1 MKYRNSSRNSMH
13 LLNGVMVGGDDAHT
27 AGVEIY
33 PAASRSIPTIE
44 AVAAATTQT
53 LRIAGKGSRGV
64 IVGAAG
70 GSPIV
75 GAYSSFTMAWELAT
89 VSSGQLD
96 EIVIGSSVAG
106 IMPGDIVSINHDL
119 VAPLIS
125 GGLRFSTAAA
135 SRVTMIVANPGSSA
149 SATQSG

>member
-33 PAASRSIPTIE
+33 PAASGSIPTIE
-44 AVAAATTQT
+44 AVADATTQT

-70 GSPIV
+70 GSPSRRGSQPV
-75 GAYSSFTMAWELAT
+75 PDGGGMGAGARR
-89 VSSGQLD
+89 
-96 EIVIGSSVAG
+96 
-106 IMPGDIVSINHDL
+106 
-119 VAPLIS
+119 PL
-125 GGLRFSTAAA
+125 
-135 SRVTMIVANPGSSA
+135 P
-149 SATQSG
+149 